1 MARLFP
7 LTTTPGIAD
16 SATRWLSGERWDEA
30 VPRRASTVMLVR
42 DASSPQVGEAA
53 GQPSGVEVF
62 MLRRVAAMAFA
73 PSMMVFPGGGVDPRD
88 AEPGLPWAGPSPKE
102 WATRL
107 GCPAGEAQAFV
118 AAAVREVFEECGV
131 LLAGATPDGPLARA
145 EGTRWRGVRDA
156 LLAREVS
163 LSDVLTGEGLLLRSD
178 LVVAKAH
185 WVTPVFEP
193 RRYDTW
199 FFAAHV
205 PPGQSADGDTTEADH
220 AAWVAPAELLTAYAA
235 GSAAMLPPTVLW
247 VERLRDARR
256 ATDFVQHEARLP
268 VVMPTVVDSHLGPAM
283 EVHE

>member
-16 SATRWLSGERWDEA
+16 SATRWLAGERWDEA

-42 DASSPQVGEAA
+42 DASF
-53 GQPSGVEVF
+53 GVEVF
-62 MLRRVAAMAFA
+62 MLRRVAQMVFA
-73 PSMMVFPGGGVDPRD
+73 PSMMVFPGGGVDARD
-88 AEPGLPWAGPSPKE
+88 AEPGLPWAGPTPQE
-102 WATRL
+102 WGARL
-107 GCPAGEAQAFV
+107 GCAAGEAQAFV

-131 LLAGATPDGPLARA
+131 LLAGAAADGPLARA
-145 EGTRWRGVRDA
+145 EGTRWRSVRDA

-163 LSDVLTGEGLLLRSD
+163 LSDVLRDEGLLLRSD

-185 WVTPVFEP
+185 WVTPIFEP

-205 PPGQSADGDTTEADH
+205 PPGQSADGDTSEADH
-220 AAWVAPAELLTAYAA
+220 AAWVVPDELLTAYAA

-247 VERLRDARR
+247 VERIRDASS
-256 ATDFVQHEARLP
+256 AEEFVAHAEHLP
-268 VVMPTVVDSHLGPAM
+268 VVMPTVVDSDLGPAM
-283 EVHE
+283 EVIE

>member
-1 MARLFP
+1 VARLFP

-16 SATRWLSGERWDEA
+16 SATRWLAGERWDVA
-30 VPRRASTVMLVR
+30 VPRLASTVMLVR
-42 DASSPQVGEAA
+42 DASSTDVEAA
-53 GQPSGVEVF
+53 VGVEVF

-73 PSMMVFPGGGVDPRD
+73 PSMMVFPGGGVDARD
-88 AEPGLPWAGPSPKE
+88 AEAGLPWAGPSPQE
-102 WATRL
+102 WAIRL
-107 GCPAGEAQAFV
+107 GCNPGDAQAFV

-163 LSDVLTGEGLLLRSD
+163 LSEVLVAEGLLLRSD

-205 PPGQSADGDTTEADH
+205 PPGQSADGDTSEADH
-220 AAWVAPAELLTAYAA
+220 AAWIVPDELLTAYAG

-247 VERLRDARR
+247 VERLRDASS
-256 ATDFVQHEARLP
+256 ATDFVTHSTRLP
-268 VVMPTVVDSHLGPAM
+268 VVMPTVVDSDLGPAM
-283 EVHE
+283 QVQE